1 MSVRNGTAWREYPLA
16 VAIVALA
23 TGLGFAFRPHLQTT
37 DVAMLY
43 LLAVVAVGT
52 WASRGA
58 TLLATVL
65 GIGAFDLV
73 FVPPYYTFAV
83 HNPAYVLTFGVM
95 LAVALVMSGLT
106 ERIRHQALDAQ
117 ERERRTAA
125 MYSLS
130 RDLTDVDGRS
140 AQLATAERHLA
151 RAVGGEASFLLVD
164 DTSNALGN
172 GAGPAWSMDGLL
184 ADLETRVAVRWA
196 YDHGEPAG
204 MGTGRCAEA
213 EALAVPLAVAG
224 RRLGVAV
231 AAPEPG
237 GRITV
242 AERRTVEALAGQ
254 TALALERTL
263 LDERHEQA
271 KLEVEAER
279 LRTALLSSLSHDL
292 RTPLG
297 TIQGAASSLLHEP
310 GALSDSTRTELA
322 GTILEESRRMMR
334 LVTNLLDM
342 VRVEAGGLAVR
353 KEWQPLEEALG
364 VAVVRVEERLADHPL
379 EVRLPADLPL
389 VPVDGLLLE
398 QVFINLLENAAK
410 HTPPG
415 TTVKVS
421 AWADGSAVTVEVAD
435 DGPGV
440 APDDRE
446 TIFRKFYRGASAET
460 GGGAGLGLAI
470 CRGILAAHGGG
481 IWLEPSAAGAAFR
494 FVLPLD
500 GPPMASLPA
509 EP

>member
-1 MSVRNGTAWREYPLA
+1 VSKRDGPAWREYLLA
-16 VAIVALA
+16 VAIVGLS
-23 TGLGFAFRPHLQTT
+23 TGLGFVFRPHLQTT
-37 DVAMLY
+37 DLAMLY
-43 LLAVVAVGT
+43 LLAVVAVAT
-52 WASRGA
+52 RASRGA
-58 TLLATVL
+58 TLVATLL
-65 GIGAFDLV
+65 GIAAFDLV

-125 MYSLS
+125 MYGLS
-130 RDLTDVDGRS
+130 RDLTDADGRP

-151 RAVGGEASFLLVD
+151 QAVGGEATFVLVD
-164 DTSNALGN
+164 ESGD
-172 GAGPAWSMDGLL
+172 GAGPVWSMDGLL
-184 ADLETRVAVRWA
+184 ADLETRVAARWA
-196 YDHGEPAG
+196 YDHGESAG
-204 MGTGRCAEA
+204 MGTAHCAEA

-224 RRLGVAV
+224 RRLGIAL

-237 GRITV
+237 GHITL

-254 TALALERTL
+254 TAMALERTL
-263 LDERHEQA
+263 LDERHERAQ
-271 KLEVEAER
+271 LEVEAER

-310 GALSDSTRTELA
+310 GALSDGVRTELA
-322 GTILEESRRMMR
+322 GTIVEESRRMMR

-364 VAVVRVEERLADHPL
+364 VAVLRVEERLAEHPL
-379 EVRLPADLPL
+379 EVRLPPDLPL

-415 TTVKVS
+415 TAVKVS
-421 AWADGSAVTVEVAD
+421 AWADDSAVTVEVAD
-435 DGPGV
+435 NGPGV
-440 APDDRE
+440 PPADRE
-446 TIFRKFYRGASAET
+446 AVFRKFYRGASAET

-470 CRGILAAHGGG
+470 CRGILAAHGGR
-481 IWLEPSAAGAAFR
+481 IWLEPSASGAAFR

-500 GPPMASLPA
+500 GPPMASLPD